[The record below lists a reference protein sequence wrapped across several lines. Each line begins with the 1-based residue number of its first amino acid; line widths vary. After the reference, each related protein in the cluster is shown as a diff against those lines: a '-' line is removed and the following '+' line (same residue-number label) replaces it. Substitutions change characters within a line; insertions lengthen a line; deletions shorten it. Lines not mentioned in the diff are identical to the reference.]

1 MEILR
6 ENARFQA
13 RTEKPVD
20 LTSRSNRRRRD
31 YLMLL
36 IGGNLV
42 IFLTLYAIGGLALG
56 GVVAAVF
63 TLVITW
69 ALYGI
74 LDKY

>member
-1 MEILR
+1 
-6 ENARFQA
+6 
-13 RTEKPVD
+13 
-20 LTSRSNRRRRD
+20 
-31 YLMLL
+31 MLL

-42 IFLTLYAIGGLALG
+42 ILLTLYAIGGLALG

-74 LDKY
+74 MDKY